1 LQRSLDSLGETN
13 AVVGGVKDRVVVLQE
28 LLSENESQSRLVVT
42 EAANPGVG
50 GAGGTSEVGD
60 LVSGDQV
67 LGRGQG
73 EGNTANGEGD
83 VLQLRDLARGDG
95 VETRV
100 VVELS
105 TRDVLVQGGGGGG
118 GEEDQSRT
126 SVNNTVGGTGDLGG
140 TVGDLADI
148 NTPVLAG
155 GAGGGDGNVGDGTRV
170 LGGVNTSEGDLSVG
184 LLGTT
189 ISDGS
194 EEDTDRVGRD
204 LTSLVQVVGGG
215 GDVLTDVG
223 DGREIIRSE
232 SDETLD
238 TSETVSSRGNSELLG
253 ERVGTDG
260 GGIGVFLTG
269 GITRAVRDG
278 PGLTEVIGGG
288 GLGGVVGRVLDPE
301 IGRTSVENEID
312 GLGWG
317 AQTDGDQVRN
327 IGVDRGDR
335 GGGGSGRQVSP
346 TAEIAVVEIVQLG
359 GVSRALERGLDRVL
373 LGSGGGVDASGNA
386 EEEDGE
392 DLDHCGR
399 SVVVGEEDEEEE
411 DRMKKREIE
420 GDDRFLLYETRKDP
434 FSVYY
439 ISSINGV
446 CLYFSSLK
454 GN

>member
-1 LQRSLDSLGETN
+1 
-13 AVVGGVKDRVVVLQE
+13 VVGGVEDRVEVLQE
-28 LLSENESQSRLVVT
+28 LLSENEGQTGLVVT
-42 EAANPGVG
+42 QGTDPGVG
-50 GAGGTSEVGD
+50 GASSAAQVSNLVGGND
-60 LVSGDQV
+60 V
-67 LGRGQG
+67 LSRGQG
-73 EGNTANGEGD
+73 ESSATDGEAN
-83 VLQLRDLARGDG
+83 VLQLGDLGGGDG
-95 VETRV
+95 VQARV
-100 VVELS
+100 VVELG
-105 TRDVLVQGGGGGG
+105 TRDVLVQGADGGG
-118 GEEDQSRT
+118 GEEDQGRT
-126 SVNNTVGGTGDLGG
+126 SVNNSVDGAGDLGG
-140 TVGDLADI
+140 AVGDLGHI

-155 GAGGGDGNVGDGTRV
+155 GAGGGDGNVGDGSSV
-170 LGGVNTSEGDLSVG
+170 LGRVNTAEGDLSVG
-184 LLGTT
+184 LLGAA
-189 ISDGS
+189 IGDGLEPDSNDIRSDLAGG
-194 EEDTDRVGRD
+194 VK
-204 LTSLVQVVGGG
+204 VVGGG
-215 GDVLTDVG
+215 GDVLALAG
-223 DGREIIRSE
+223 DDREIIRSE